1 MTNTSSEDRK
11 VRDKSYQEMTLFANP
26 NRIKGFWGNLCGLLA
41 TFFINQAEKHGDYFE
56 STD

>member
-26 NRIKGFWGNLCGLLA
+26 NRFMGFWGNLCSLLA
-41 TFFINQAEKHGDYFE
+41 TFFSNQAEKHGDYFE
-56 STD
+56 ND